1 MVRPLQQKN
10 FVLRKLLLTEDTT
23 TMASD
28 AFEARFTARKGTG
41 SRGGNT
47 GAMLQLGRHTGSA
60 LVLHEGEVL
69 RSQRLHN
76 PVGPYHGSDGE
87 HREGHHG
94 GQEAQ
99 PKSKQFELENK
110 ATEKLIDINKCYTMS
125 KLLYSTRKISG
136 RFQLHFV

>member
-10 FVLRKLLLTEDTT
+10 FALRKLLLTENTT
-23 TMASD
+23 TMTSD

-41 SRGGNT
+41 GRGGSI
-47 GAMLQLGRHTGSA
+47 GAVLQLGHHTASA

-76 PVGPYHGSDGE
+76 PVGPYHGGDGE
-87 HREGHHG
+87 HRAGHDG

-99 PKSKQFELENK
+99 PESKQSELEDEAK
-110 ATEKLIDINKCYTMS
+110 QQAHGDAHKVE
-125 KLLYSTRKISG
+125 
-136 RFQLHFV
+136 